1 MAAITGLTVVY
12 GKDASAPAGYK
23 MIKKDLNQGAGGE
36 YVYLCY
42 STLPDLGPPITAIQV
57 ASSSKDQTADPS
69 VTPPGFRLIAND
81 LSKGAGGKYIYVSYA
96 SGTTTMPITAIEVIS
111 GDCYNIWPS
120 KEFIKIGQDCNQGS
134 GGDYIFV
141 CYKF

>member
-1 MAAITGLTVVY
+1 MAAITGLDIVY
-12 GKDASAPAGYK
+12 GKDASAPCGYTL
-23 MIKKDLNQGAGGE
+23 IKEDLNKGAGGE

-42 STLPDLGPPITAIQV
+42 STLPDLGPSITAIQV
-57 ASSSKDQTADPS
+57 GYASCSQDHRTEFTVIDK
-69 VTPPGFRLIAND
+69 D

-111 GDCYNIWPS
+111 GDDYNIWPS